1 MAKHKLRGAQYYTFL
16 PIPHALRY
24 EVNCL
29 GDVRNRKTGY
39 ILKWY
44 LNPHNTKQ
52 LTLIDNHGKKITATF
67 PHLLWLVHGQLKG
80 KCSAVP
86 VTIEKGYRRL
96 RFDSMSQCASFLVD
110 VTKRTQRSVW
120 AHLVHRHKSIDDWEI
135 SYFR

>member
-86 VTIEKGYRRL
+86 VTIEK
-96 RFDSMSQCASFLVD
+96 AIVD
-110 VTKRTQRSVW
+110 FALILCRN
-120 AHLVHRHKSIDDWEI
+120 AHLFFQTLRKELNRASGRICVVGTNLSTIGK
-135 SYFR
+135 